1 MADPAREALI
11 DPLFNNNP
19 IAFQVLGICSALAVT
34 TKMDTAVVM
43 SIAVIAVRDFMV
55 EIGGEVRTL
64 GKNADGEAWRIG
76 IEKPIPGGEVDDHGL
91 DRREARLDILRA
103 QFFRRPSLVPR
114 QSRHYVVCQD
124 RHSYFGVRVARPR
137 TPRRKPRKRDKRAPQ
152 RESNRKHSSA

>member
-1 MADPAREALI
+1 MANPAREALI

-19 IAFQVLGICSALAVT
+19 IALQVLGICSALAVT

-76 IEKPIPGGEVDDHGL
+76 IEKPIPG
-91 DRREARLDILRA
+91 ARALE
-103 QFFRRPSLVPR
+103 
-114 QSRHYVVCQD
+114 
-124 RHSYFGVRVARPR
+124 RVARWSAGTYRPSENMGGISEGCI
-137 TPRRKPRKRDKRAPQ
+137 KRDIAALGITSP
-152 RESNRKHSSA
+152 SSPNKTNIPFTE